1 MKMLLKLAMTSALA
15 LAFVGQANAAVI
27 TFDEVGIGPTVDGF
41 YNGGGGPNL
50 GADFLAGD
58 WVVISGFGQTSQP
71 NFVFSQSGTGFLN
84 IAAGFTGALSF
95 TYGAFDTFTA
105 TVYDG
110 LNGTGTALG
119 SVNLAA
125 NNVFAFDLVTINF
138 SGTGQSF
145 AISGGG
151 AQFGFDD
158 VTFNV
163 GGAVPEPAS
172 WALMIAG
179 FGLVG
184 SAMRRR
190 KPSVSVSYA

>member
-1 MKMLLKLAMTSALA
+1 MKMFLKLAMTSAMA
-15 LAFVGQANAAVI
+15 LACVASANAAVI
-27 TFDEVGIGPTVDGF
+27 TFDEVGIGANVDNF

-50 GADFLAGD
+50 GAAFQTGD
-58 WVVISGFGQTSQP
+58 WVVITGFGQTSQP
-71 NFVFSQSGTGFLN
+71 NFAFSNSGLGFFN

-95 TYGAFDTFTA
+95 TYGAFTNFTA
-105 TVYDG
+105 TVFDG

-119 SVNLAA
+119 SISLAA
-125 NNVFAFDLVTINF
+125 NNVNAFDLVTISF

-158 VTFNV
+158 VTFNEP
-163 GGAVPEPAS
+163 GAVPEPAS

-190 KPSVSVSYA
+190 KPSVSVSFA

>member
-1 MKMLLKLAMTSALA
+1 MKMIWKLAVTSALT
-15 LAFVGQANAAVI
+15 LAVVGPANAAVI
-27 TFDEVGIGPTVDGF
+27 TFDDLTVGATVDNF

-50 GADFLAGD
+50 GVDFFVLD
-58 WVVISGFGQTSQP
+58 WEVQTGFGQTSQP
-71 NFVFSQSGTGFLN
+71 NFAFSRGGNGFFN

-95 TYGAFDTFTA
+95 TYGAFTNFTA

-110 LNGTGTALG
+110 LNGTGNALG
-119 SVNLAA
+119 SLNLAA
-125 NNVFAFDLVTINF
+125 NNVSAFDLVAITF

-145 AISGGG
+145 AISGGAG
-151 AQFGFDD
+151 QFGFDD
-158 VTFNV
+158 VTFNES
-163 GGAVPEPAS
+163 GAVPEPAS